1 MWRLSGSR
9 RGAQFAVR
17 RRTKIRNHEHANK
30 MKARTL
36 SYRST
41 DMDRDTKT
49 PTAEQMFQSLDQ
61 VIEQLADHARAHLT
75 ALVEEY
81 WSQYYTARG
90 HALNAK
96 AIGVMH
102 SSRP

>member
-49 PTAEQMFQSLDQ
+49 PTAEGFYPAT
-61 VIEQLADHARAHLT
+61 ADGFVKR
-75 ALVEEY
+75 
-81 WSQYYTARG
+81 RF
-90 HALNAK
+90 
-96 AIGVMH
+96 
-102 SSRP
+102 